1 MSEAII
7 MKKTKG
13 KSIDI
18 NNAIFKTEYITSNQ
32 LWTMPGNIVNNRI
45 YVWIFGG
52 GGGSW
57 ATNADDT
64 YNGYSVGGGGGWM
77 NNGEFT
83 ITPGT
88 VVHIE
93 LGEGGYQISS
103 TTNPHSGGTTTFGT
117 YLSAN
122 GGGAASA
129 RCGGNG
135 GSGGGG
141 GGRLNANGGRGYQFG
156 GGGGWSYGGQGGA
169 WGGNGGSRY
178 TIAENGINT
187 TTWTNTIANS
197 YGGRGLSGS
206 YTDRAITVYNSKYGA
221 GGGGLGSN
229 GGSGMNSIY
238 HAACGGGGGY
248 GNGTASSGWQYGS
261 GGGGGFDGGPSVS
274 GAGWGA
280 GGYGSTLSGGSG
292 ERGGN
297 GICIISYYAKE

>member
-13 KSIDI
+13 NFIDI
-18 NNAIFKTEYITSNQ
+18 NKAIFKTEYITSNQ

-57 ATNADDT
+57 AANSEDT

-88 VVHIE
+88 VVRIE

-129 RCGGNG
+129 ICGGNG

-156 GGGGWSYGGQGGA
+156 GGGGWSHGGQGGA
-169 WGGNGGSRY
+169 WGGKGGSKY

-206 YTDRAITVYNSKYGA
+206 YTDKAIAHHAKYGA

-229 GGSGMNSIY
+229 GGSGMETWY
-238 HAACGGGGGY
+238 PAACGGGGGY
-248 GNGTASSGWQYGS
+248 GNGTAMSGWQHGS

-274 GAGWGA
+274 EAGWGA
-280 GGYGSTLSGGSG
+280 GGYGSTLSGGIG

>member
-1 MSEAII
+1 
-7 MKKTKG
+7 
-13 KSIDI
+13 
-18 NNAIFKTEYITSNQ
+18 
-32 LWTMPGNIVNNRI
+32 MPGNIVNNRI

-57 ATNADDT
+57 ATNSEDT

-129 RCGGNG
+129 SCGGNG

-141 GGRLNANGGRGYQFG
+141 GGRLNASGGRGYQFG
-156 GGGGWSYGGQGGA
+156 GGGGWSRGGQGGA
-169 WGGNGGSRY
+169 WGGNGGSKY
-178 TIAENGINT
+178 TIAENGTNT
-187 TTWTNTIANS
+187 ITWTNTIANS
-197 YGGRGLSGS
+197 YGGRALSGS
-206 YTDRAITVYNSKYGA
+206 YTDKAIAYNAKYGA

-229 GGSGMNSIY
+229 GGSGMQTWY
-238 HAACGGGGGY
+238 PAACGGGGGY
-248 GNGTASSGWQYGS
+248 GNGTASSGWQHGS
-261 GGGGGFDGGPSVS
+261 GGGGG
-274 GAGWGA
+274 
-280 GGYGSTLSGGSG
+280 GYGSGYGSGGYSTG
-292 ERGGN
+292 SS
-297 GICIISYYAKE
+297 GICIIQYYVKDE